1 MTPFINLL
9 CTRYGV
15 IIRILFFASFTY
27 VTFYMCVCAYIIVM
41 YACIYN
47 WILFLYF
54 QLKNIF
60 FSCHDINVNTL
71 IFALLPFAFQAVE
84 NIYSSF
90 IIYSFCLRKIWNYG
104 HSAFIPLQFLSA
116 LMNNIVNKL
125 TKNTDANSQ
134 SAYSNFT

>member
-1 MTPFINLL
+1 MYYIFQYKHDLFFEMVYYIVKLRRNDHRKFYQGCPCDLTMTPFINLL

-27 VTFYMCVCAYIIVM
+27 VTFYMCVCANIIVM

-71 IFALLPFAFQAVE
+71 IFALLSFTIAAVE
-84 NIYSSF
+84 TSIHLLWY
-90 IIYSFCLRKIWNYG
+90 IV
-104 HSAFIPLQFLSA
+104 HSL
-116 LMNNIVNKL
+116 
-125 TKNTDANSQ
+125 
-134 SAYSNFT
+134 